1 MTKSDIKTFSLSELQ
16 AKNAAGDFVTTT
28 ETADAGENLDA
39 AFWSKAQVAMP
50 SEHPKVG
57 ISLRVD
63 SEVYEWFRGTGKGYL
78 SRMNAVLKAYVDTQ
92 AQPRPK

>member
-1 MTKSDIKTFSLSELQ
+1 MLLKRRGCGFLEQ
-16 AKNAAGDFVTTT
+16 G
-28 ETADAGENLDA
+28 
-39 AFWSKAQVAMP
+39 QVVMP

-57 ISLRVD
+57 ISLPVD

-92 AQPRPK
+92 PQPHRK